1 MNNGMDSSCRIVRLN
16 SEVMVKLLMTENNIM
31 LSNNRK
37 IAILFTSL
45 LLNIISINCYAQ
57 SPVVS
62 CPATFSDGNSIFRL
76 INVSLY
82 DGPVCMKATLVPE
95 FKKDK
100 QLWVLDT
107 LMDPSLVCEYAGTRH
122 YIVFDA
128 KGAAYCEKSKAPVQA
143 KCMP

>member
-31 LSNNRK
+31 LLNNRK

-45 LLNIISINCYAQ
+45 LLSIVSINSYGQ
-57 SPVVS
+57 TPVVS
-62 CPATFSDGNSIFRL
+62 CPATFSDEHGTYRL
-76 INVSLY
+76 INVRLF
-82 DGPVCMKATLVPE
+82 DGPICMKVTLVPE

-107 LMDPSLVCEYAGTRH
+107 LMDPSLVCKYAGTNH
-122 YIVFDA
+122 YIVLDA
-128 KGAAYCEKSKAPVQA
+128 KGATYCEKKGVPVQA
-143 KCMP
+143 NCMQ

>member
-1 MNNGMDSSCRIVRLN
+1 MFLMMGIN
-16 SEVMVKLLMTENNIM
+16 SM

-57 SPVVS
+57 TPVVS
-62 CPATFSDGNSIFRL
+62 CPATFSDEHGTYPL

-82 DGPVCMKATLVPE
+82 DGPVCMKAALVPE

-107 LMDPSLVCEYAGTRH
+107 LMDPSLVCKYDGTNH

-128 KGAAYCEKSKAPVQA
+128 KGATYCEKKGVPVQA
-143 KCMP
+143 QCMQ

>member
-1 MNNGMDSSCRIVRLN
+1 MFLMMGIN
-16 SEVMVKLLMTENNIM
+16 SM

-37 IAILFTSL
+37 IVILFTSL

-57 SPVVS
+57 TLVVS
-62 CPATFSDGNSIFRL
+62 CPATFSDEHGTYRL

-107 LMDPSLVCEYAGTRH
+107 LMDPSLVCEYAGTNH
-122 YIVFDA
+122 YIVLDA
-128 KGAAYCEKSKAPVQA
+128 KGATYCEKKGVPVQA
-143 KCMP
+143 KCMS